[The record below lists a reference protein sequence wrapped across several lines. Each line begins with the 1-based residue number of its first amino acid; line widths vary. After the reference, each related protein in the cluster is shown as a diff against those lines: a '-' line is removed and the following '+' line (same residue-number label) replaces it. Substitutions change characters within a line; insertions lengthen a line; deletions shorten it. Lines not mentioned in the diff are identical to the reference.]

1 MFLCNSYTKR
11 VEQSYWKNEWKVN
24 EKDVWQSNQHNCEN
38 GSAMTLK
45 KMLKFECPVG
55 DNGKAL
61 QEPGVTVTQEEWD
74 SSNKKMKGK
83 LSKNVCKSTQ
93 HNHENGS

>member
-1 MFLCNSYTKR
+1 
-11 VEQSYWKNEWKVN
+11 
-24 EKDVWQSNQHNCEN
+24 
-38 GSAMTLK
+38 
-45 KMLKFECPVG
+45 MLKFECPVG

-93 HNHENGS
+93 HNHENES